1 MDFGSFPVAPL
12 GIFCCVLP
20 GTDLCQ
26 SSPCCKVGPGTF
38 ERKDVSIGPQYLSK
52 RKNHSTYSFARGP
65 KFGRATS
72 SDDVARSVAVRL
84 GMVVNF
90 FRNARVPAGHPVR
103 MLGLTVV

>member
-1 MDFGSFPVAPL
+1 MAPL

-72 SDDVARSVAVRL
+72 SDDVARSVGVRL